1 MKKVFVCAGMHLP
14 ENKVMIKH
22 AREIGKILGE
32 KGLIYV
38 QGGSNQGLMGETLNE
53 FLKYSKTV
61 EFLIPKAYYNNDAPI
76 LEKIVG
82 SKDFNAIMVDG
93 EAERLKIIKNCDL
106 IIVLPGGTGTL
117 EELLYVNETGRSNE
131 HEAEIF
137 VVNSEGFYNG
147 FLQQIKTNI
156 ETGFSKKSALHFKF
170 VNSPKELNFN
180 NIAI

>member
-14 ENKVMIKH
+14 DNKVMIEH
-22 AREIGKILGE
+22 AREVGRLLGE

-38 QGGSNQGLMGETLNE
+38 QGGSNQGLMGETLDE

-61 EFLIPKAYYNNDAPI
+61 EFLIPKAYYDHDAPI
-76 LEKIVG
+76 LENIVG
-82 SKDFNAIMVDG
+82 SKDFNAVRVDG
-93 EAERLKIIKNCDL
+93 EAERLKIIKNCDM

-147 FLQQIKTNI
+147 FLEQIKTNI
-156 ETGFSKKSALHFKF
+156 KTGFSKKTALHFEF
-170 VNSPKELNFN
+170 VKNPSEITFN
-180 NIAI
+180 I